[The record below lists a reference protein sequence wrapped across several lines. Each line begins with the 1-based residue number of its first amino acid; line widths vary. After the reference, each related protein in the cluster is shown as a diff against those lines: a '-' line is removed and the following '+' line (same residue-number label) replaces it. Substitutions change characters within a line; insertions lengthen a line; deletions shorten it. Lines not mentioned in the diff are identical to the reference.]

1 MEYKRKMDVISS
13 YRPRKV
19 TLSKI
24 DGDEEGFDYLAI
36 DVPFEEATVEVEMV
50 KDQILNFF
58 SSIIYYYS
66 RRIPGRLSN
75 GPSKKPS

>member
-13 YRPRKV
+13 YRSRKV

-36 DVPFEEATVEVEMV
+36 DVQFEEATVEVEMV

-58 SSIIYYYS
+58 F
-66 RRIPGRLSN
+66 LV
-75 GPSKKPS
+75 

>member
-1 MEYKRKMDVISS
+1 MKMEYKRKMDVISS

-36 DVPFEEATVEVEMV
+36 DVQFEEATVEVEMV

-58 SSIIYYYS
+58 F
-66 RRIPGRLSN
+66 LV
-75 GPSKKPS
+75 